1 MKTGIVVFVIM
12 LVVLVGGGLLFLWSG
27 RRSRDGKAGH
37 ETLNADALSPEAT
50 SSVTPTSDH
59 PVTEPPFD
67 TLSADGSG
75 TAVAGAGAG
84 GYTADARRPLT
95 GAGGDTENSPD
106 QS

>member
-12 LVVLVGGGLLFLWSG
+12 LVVLVGGAAFFLMQG
-27 RRSRDGKAGH
+27 RRSKDGQPGH
-37 ETLNADALSPEAT
+37 ETLNADADAPTAT
-50 SSVTPTSDH
+50 SSVAATPDH

-84 GYTADARRPLT
+84 GYTPDARRPLT
-95 GAGGDTENSPD
+95 GAGGDAENSPD
-106 QS
+106 KG